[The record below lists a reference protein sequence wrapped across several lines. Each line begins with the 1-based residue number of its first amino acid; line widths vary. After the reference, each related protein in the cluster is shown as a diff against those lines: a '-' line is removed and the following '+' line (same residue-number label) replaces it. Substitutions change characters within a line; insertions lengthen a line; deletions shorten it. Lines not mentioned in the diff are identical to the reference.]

1 MDSETHEYDLY
12 RVVLEF
18 VVESPL
24 SPQVWYGMAH
34 GSAMMH
40 RELSQSGVLFL
51 E

>member
-18 VVESPL
+18 VIESLL
-24 SPQVWYGMAH
+24 SPQDWYGMGH
-34 GSAMMH
+34 GLAMMH
-40 RELSQSGVLFL
+40 QELSQSGVLFL